1 MNNAF
6 WSVPKSIPLTES
18 EKAIIKSAIIRQG
31 PDGKCLL
38 FLMKEGSPRVV
49 RWSYDAP
56 NYPVYTEI
64 DIDSISIIEE
74 EDGNGRII
82 RRASGTAAGRSQFI
96 TGGGGRLKNTTSTVG
111 NPSKSLSSGVPYYNV
126 DFMGD
131 FDRIFNDS
139 SMVPEYFID
148 CPEFNRAICWCNITG
163 HSMEPEINHGDIIAL
178 GEISSASF
186 FPYGEIY
193 AIVTR
198 TGMRTVRRIEPSSN
212 PDYYSLVPTNKSPG
226 YMVQEIPKSVIYR
239 IYEVLGCMK
248 KFNSAS
254 AKRVLWSAPQSR
266 PLTESEK
273 AMLKIAIIRQSRYGK
288 FLYLY
293 MREGLP
299 RLTNWNFNAPDYPS
313 GTAINIDSIRITE
326 VKGDDGTTIYRAS
339 GEPL

>member
-1 MNNAF
+1 MTRVI
-6 WSVPKSIPLTES
+6 SSEPVSKPLTES
-18 EKAIIKSAIIRQG
+18 DKASIRSAFIRLGPYGKS
-31 PDGKCLL
+31 LV
-38 FLMKEGSPRVV
+38 FLMKEGNPRIMN
-49 RWSYDAP
+49 WSIDAP
-56 NYPVYTEI
+56 DYPVMTEI
-64 DIDSISIIEE
+64 SLDSIMITKVKCD
-74 EDGNGRII
+74 DGRTIY
-82 RRASGTAAGRSQFI
+82 RASGEAVDKSRLI
-96 TGGGGRLKNTTSTVG
+96 TRGGGRLKNTTSTVG

-178 GEISSASF
+178 GEISSVSF

-193 AIVTR
+193 AIVTT
-198 TGMRTVRRIEPSSN
+198 TGMRTVRRIEPNSN

-239 IYEVLGCMK
+239 MYEVLGCMK

-254 AKRVLWSAPQSR
+254 AKRVLWSEPKSS
-266 PLTESEK
+266 PLTESDK
-273 AMLKIAIIRQSRYGK
+273 ASIRSAFIRERRYGK
-288 FLYLY
+288 SLIVP
-293 MREGLP
+293 MKKGNP
-299 RLTNWNFNAPDYPS
+299 RIMNWSINAPDYPVY
-313 GTAINIDSIRITE
+313 TEIDIDSIRITE

-339 GEPL
+339 GEAL